1 MNKEQ
6 EEILKKFED
15 ELKKEGYSIKRDFVF
30 DNDIEFILSIRKE
43 RYTYGI
49 TYTNQM
55 NDLNIVDFEKAL
67 NEMKPQIEFF
77 FKGDVND

>member
-6 EEILKKFED
+6 EKILKKFED
-15 ELKKEGYSIKRDFVF
+15 ELKKEGYSINRIFEF

-49 TYTNQM
+49 TFTKEM
-55 NDLNIVDFEKAL
+55 NKLNIVNFEKAL
-67 NEMKPQIEFF
+67 YEMKPQIEFF
-77 FKGDVND
+77 FKVI